1 MDIKSTITRMLAAGA
16 LKLSIGLVAMIAL
29 TGGAAQ
35 ALPVTAYQNNFSV
48 NLNGFVGG
56 SLSNTNANN
65 GANLTQFNGHFSLN
79 NGTTLTVAGL
89 PSHTMLSLKFDLYL
103 FDTWDGDNLTWGK
116 DYFSLA
122 GDVAFSETFTNH
134 QASQSYLDSPTE
146 TYGSGSSRTDVYRM
160 LGPTMDMSEFLITH
174 SSDTFT
180 VTFGGPTTQTDESWG
195 IDNVIVTIDSYNGVP
210 VPEPATLTIF
220 GIGLAGLGYM
230 RRRRAA

>member
-35 ALPVTAYQNNFSV
+35 ALPVTAYQNNFSA
-48 NLNGFVGG
+48 NTNGFAGG
-56 SLSNTNANN
+56 SLSNTNAID
-65 GANLTQFNGHFSLN
+65 GTDLTQFNGRFSLN
-79 NGTTLTVAGL
+79 SSTTMTIAGL
-89 PSHTMLSLKFDLYL
+89 PAHTMLSLKFDLYL
-103 FDTWDGDNLTWGK
+103 FDTWDGENLTWGK

-122 GDVAFSETFTNH
+122 GDVTFSETFTNH
-134 QASQSYLDSPTE
+134 QAAQSYSGTPTQ
-146 TYGSGSSRTDVYRM
+146 TYGAGVTQTQVYRM
-160 LGPTMDMSEFLITH
+160 LGPITDMSEFLIAH

-220 GIGLAGLGYM
+220 GLGLAGLGYM
-230 RRRRAA
+230 RRRQHA